1 MRTVGGCQRL
11 YARVGGV
18 TGRLICV
25 VGPSGAGKDTLIDAA
40 RTQRPDLVIVRRV
53 ITRPSALGGEDFDG
67 VTQAE
72 FERRKAAGDFAL
84 DWRAHGLS
92 YGLPAATLALRD
104 EGRDLLVNG
113 SRAALEQA
121 RGVFP
126 DLEVIRITAPS
137 SVLME
142 RLLARGRETREEI
155 EARVLRQSYD
165 VPVGLPVTD
174 IRNDGPLDDA
184 IAAFLAAIDGV
195 TPGSGR

>member
-1 MRTVGGCQRL
+1 M
-11 YARVGGV
+11 

-40 RTQRPDLVIVRRV
+40 RSLRPGLVIVRRV
-53 ITRPSALGGEDFDG
+53 ITRPSSLGGEDFDG

-72 FERRKAAGDFAL
+72 FDRRKAAGAFGL

-92 YGLPAATLALRD
+92 YGVPAATLALRD
-104 EGRDLLVNG
+104 EGRNLLVNG

-155 EARVLRQSYD
+155 EARIQRQSYD
-165 VPVGLPVTD
+165 LPAGLQVTD
-174 IRNDGPLDDA
+174 VRNDGPLDEA
-184 IAAFLAAIDGV
+184 IAGFLAALDGV
-195 TPGSGR
+195 RPGSGR

>member
-1 MRTVGGCQRL
+1 M
-11 YARVGGV
+11 

-40 RTQRPDLVIVRRV
+40 RIQRPDLVIVRRV

-165 VPVGLPVTD
+165 VPAGLPVTD

-184 IAAFLAAIDGV
+184 IAGFLAAIDGV
-195 TPGSGR
+195 IPGSGR

>member
-1 MRTVGGCQRL
+1 VRAVGGCQRL
-11 YARVGGV
+11 YTRDGGV

-40 RTQRPDLVIVRRV
+40 RVQRPDLVIVRRV

-67 VTQAE
+67 VTSAE
-72 FERRKAAGDFAL
+72 FERRKTAGDFAL

-92 YGLPAATLALRD
+92 YGLPAATLALRT
-104 EGRDLLVNG
+104 EGRNLLVNG

-165 VPVGLPVTD
+165 VPAGLQVTD
-174 IRNDGPLDDA
+174 IRNDGPLNEA

>member
-1 MRTVGGCQRL
+1 M
-11 YARVGGV
+11 

-40 RTQRPDLVIVRRV
+40 RVQRPDLVIVRRV

-67 VTQAE
+67 VTPAE

-92 YGLPAATLALRD
+92 YGLPAALLALRD
-104 EGRDLLVNG
+104 QGRDLLVNG

-137 SVLME
+137 SVLLE

-165 VPVGLPVTD
+165 VPVGLQVTD
-174 IRNDGPLDDA
+174 IRNDGPLDEA
-184 IAAFLAAIDGV
+184 IAAFLAVIDGV
-195 TPGSGR
+195 TPGYGR

>member
-1 MRTVGGCQRL
+1 M
-11 YARVGGV
+11 

-25 VGPSGAGKDTLIDAA
+25 VGPSGAGKDTLIDVA

-104 EGRDLLVNG
+104 EGHDLLVNG

-121 RGVFP
+121 GPARTP
-126 DLEVIRITAPS
+126 LSLSLSDAELQHARW
-137 SVLME
+137 
-142 RLLARGRETREEI
+142 LLAPRV
-155 EARVLRQSYD
+155 ARSTLAGA
-165 VPVGLPVTD
+165 VPV
-174 IRNDGPLDDA
+174 
-184 IAAFLAAIDGV
+184 
-195 TPGSGR
+195 S

>member
-1 MRTVGGCQRL
+1 M
-11 YARVGGV
+11 

-53 ITRPSALGGEDFDG
+53 ITRPSALGGEDFEG

-113 SRAALEQA
+113 SLKQQFMTQFVRDFAGPQGWAWKIGFQFRAMNTVGETLHVWGKVTSVKRLADYGLVELEL
-121 RGVFP
+121 GIVN
-126 DLEVIRITAPS
+126 DE
-137 SVLME
+137 
-142 RLLARGRETREEI
+142 GKET
-155 EARVLRQSYD
+155 
-165 VPVGLPVTD
+165 
-174 IRNDGPLDDA
+174 
-184 IAAFLAAIDGV
+184 
-195 TPGSGR
+195 TPGTATVALPYRGGKPVPYPFVPPALAG